1 MANSYEMA
9 RLKLK
14 LDHCYEELS
23 YFVESQNS
31 EGCYSELG
39 QIISLEKQILELK
52 LLEVKGNE

>member
-9 RLKLK
+9 RLKLE
-14 LDHCYEELS
+14 LDNRYEELS
-23 YFVESQNS
+23 YYVESQNS

-39 QIISLEKQILELK
+39 EIIALEKQILELK